1 MVKAMEDPSAEFR
14 ILKAA
19 KKVFLAKGMS
29 GARMQDIADEAGIN
43 KAMLHYY
50 FRSKEKLFETIF
62 KEIAKNFIPGI
73 TAIFE
78 AEKPLFEKIELF
90 CCEYIDK
97 IREMPY
103 MPLFVLHE
111 INRQPSA
118 FIKKMWGNRKPPVRI
133 FFEQV
138 ESEIEKGKIKAIPP
152 VQLLMNII
160 SLCIFPFIAMPMI
173 EHVADISRD
182 QFNLLMNERKILVP
196 RLIIDAIKIE

>member
-1 MVKAMEDPSAEFR
+1 MVKLLEDPSTEFR
-14 ILKAA
+14 ILTAA

-62 KEIAKNFIPGI
+62 KEISKNFLPGI
-73 TAIFE
+73 MAIFE
-78 AEKPLFEKIELF
+78 ADKPLFEKIELF
-90 CCEYIDK
+90 CREYIDK

-103 MPLFVLHE
+103 MPIFLLHE

-133 FFEQV
+133 FFDQV
-138 ESEIEKGKIKAIPP
+138 EAEIGKGRIKAIQP

-160 SLCIFPFIAMPMI
+160 SLCIFPFIAMPVI
-173 EHVADISRD
+173 AHVADITRE
-182 QFNLLMNERKILVP
+182 QFDLLMKERKVLVP
-196 RLIIDAIKIE
+196 KLIIDAIKID